1 MHVPAAVHPSNDF
14 FDRIK
19 HFLDNRDTYN
29 EFLKVVNLFTQDI
42 IDSASLV
49 KRSRSFLGEGELM
62 RQWREILGWD
72 DRREKENW
80 LRESQ
85 EVELSQWARGRGS
98 AVAGVV
104 LERPGRK
111 DLSVRYGSYRK
122 LPPSVSLALLYCCL
136 CVLIWS
142 IQEANVTC
150 SGRDDMC
157 KSVLNDEWVS
167 HPTWSSEDSGFLAH
181 KMNVY
186 EEALHRSEEERHEYD
201 FHIEAIV
208 RTISMLEP
216 INNKIAQLPP
226 DERGSFKL
234 KANLGG
240 TGKSIHQRVIKKIY
254 GREAGMD
261 VIQAMQDSP
270 SLAIPV
276 VLTRLKQKEDEWKR
290 AQREWN
296 KVWREVDARNYL
308 KSLDHQG
315 ISFKAADKKAISTK
329 TFVSQLEAAR
339 DEQMAKRASLID
351 PLFARTRPRHHL
363 EFVVD
368 DIPVLQ
374 DGLKLIFS
382 FLDRTTHQIGT
393 AERKKIESLLRGF
406 VPTFFMID
414 PEVFNQA
421 FAVVIPPPDNA
432 DSDVSDDISTVAD
445 DTEISSIASSSSR
458 TSKSHRKGG
467 VTSGGGDL
475 RKKLLKSEQAK
486 STSRK
491 TRAQE
496 AASPSG
502 SRQATPAIPDLMI
515 VDNAE
520 SSATTNAGDNPRQNR
535 RAPRKNIFFS
545 NTTCYVLIRLLEVS

>member
-1 MHVPAAVHPSNDF
+1 
-14 FDRIK
+14 
-19 HFLDNRDTYN
+19 
-29 EFLKVVNLFTQDI
+29 
-42 IDSASLV
+42 
-49 KRSRSFLGEGELM
+49 
-62 RQWREILGWD
+62 
-72 DRREKENW
+72 
-80 LRESQ
+80 
-85 EVELSQWARGRGS
+85 
-98 AVAGVV
+98 
-104 LERPGRK
+104 
-111 DLSVRYGSYRK
+111 
-122 LPPSVSLALLYCCL
+122 
-136 CVLIWS
+136 
-142 IQEANVTC
+142 
-150 SGRDDMC
+150 MC

-240 TGKSIHQRVIKKIY
+240 SGKSIHQRVIKKIY

-276 VLTRLKQKEDEWKR
+276 VLTRLKQKEEEWKR

-296 KVWREVDARNYL
+296 KVWREVDARNFL

-315 ISFKAADKKAISTK
+315 ISFKATDKKAISTK
-329 TFVSQLEAAR
+329 TFVSQIEAAR

-368 DIPVLQ
+368 DMAAFQ
-374 DGLKLIFS
+374 DGLKLTFS
-382 FLDRTTHQIGT
+382 FLDRTTHQIAA

-406 VPTFFMID
+406 VPTFFMVD
-414 PEVFNQA
+414 PDVFNQA
-421 FAVVIPPPDNA
+421 FTVVIPPLDNP
-432 DSDVSDDISTVAD
+432 DSDVSDDISSVAD
-445 DTEISSIASSSSR
+445 DAETSSVASGSSR
-458 TSKSHRKGG
+458 TSRSHRKGG

-502 SRQATPAIPDLMI
+502 SRQATPVAPDMMLVENSTSINVGDIP
-515 VDNAE
+515 
-520 SSATTNAGDNPRQNR
+520 GQNR
-535 RAPRKNIFFS
+535 RTPRKNIFFS
-545 NTTCYVLIRLLEVS
+545 NTTCYVLLRLLEVS